1 MTSSSSVSSPDE
13 MIASFPNSVLPKI
26 TSEPHYKILV
36 ELRDALKENYS
47 SVPSRRRG
55 GTYVYLGDLQPGAV
69 YAIVAP
75 VTSFVIPPDPGQI
88 FIPSGTNS
96 VTSVNLHHDH
106 AEAARE
112 FKEWVNLERSGKK
125 KITEA
130 VSKTFL
136 SGVFDCNQGFAHL
149 RVREIVA
156 HLFTEYRQVEN
167 QDLVGN
173 CSEFLEP

>member
-1 MTSSSSVSSPDE
+1 
-13 MIASFPNSVLPKI
+13 MIILPN
-26 TSEPHYKILV
+26 
-36 ELRDALKENYS
+36 
-47 SVPSRRRG
+47 
-55 GTYVYLGDLQPGAV
+55 
-69 YAIVAP
+69 
-75 VTSFVIPPDPGQI
+75 PGQLI
-88 FIPSGTNS
+88 IPSGTNS

-106 AEAARE
+106 ADAARE
-112 FKEWVNLERSGKK
+112 FKEWVDLERAGKK
-125 KITEA
+125 QIAEA

-136 SGVFDCNQGFAHL
+136 AGLFDRNRGFAHL